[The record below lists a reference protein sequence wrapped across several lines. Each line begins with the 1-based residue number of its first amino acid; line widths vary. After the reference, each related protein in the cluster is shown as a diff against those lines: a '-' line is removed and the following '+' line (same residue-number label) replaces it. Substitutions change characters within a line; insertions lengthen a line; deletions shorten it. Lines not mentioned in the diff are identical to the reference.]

1 MTAVTNTSAPSSL
14 NIQDYFD
21 AVKNGNW
28 KNSVTADGKLASASE
43 KKSNGSMDKNDF
55 MHLLVTQLQYQ
66 DPTAPSDNQ
75 QMAAQLAQYSALEAM
90 QGVQKSVDGI
100 GTTVTGAT
108 GAQTSATNAA
118 AGASAASLLGRNV
131 TIKQGSLALSGS
143 ASAAL
148 TLKAFATDSLVLKD
162 SSGKVVKTMPL
173 SGSNSDGSPIIGANG
188 IGRIVVDPID
198 DQGKPIQGVFSV
210 DVVDAAGKSSGC
222 AFAQGAVSG
231 LEFREGAPYLTISGT
246 SYKMSDLLAV
256 SAS

>member
-1 MTAVTNTSAPSSL
+1 MTAVTNTSTPSSL